1 MDNYLL
7 YVFSS
12 MSFINVFLTEYD
24 FSSKTIVFTSKK
36 AIHLFNNISQD
47 ILTAAGTVKG
57 KICAEPS
64 VE

>member
-1 MDNYLL
+1 
-7 YVFSS
+7 
-12 MSFINVFLTEYD
+12 MSFIDVFRTEYD

-36 AIHLFNNISQD
+36 AIHLFNNNSQD

-64 VE
+64 VG